1 MMKMLQHIAAVL
13 NRIILLPTAVPNT
26 FDASLAPSDQ
36 PRKRPLDRKKANIL
50 SSYNERL
57 MT

>member
-1 MMKMLQHIAAVL
+1 MKMLQHMAAVL
-13 NRIILLPTAVPNT
+13 NRIILLPTAVPKT
-26 FDASLAPSDQ
+26 FEASLAPSDQ

-50 SSYNERL
+50 SSYNDRL